1 MRATRSGIAG
11 LACSLALTGCATA
24 REQTS
29 TVTAASMHDG
39 EQSSEERQLEGWPP
53 YYPPRLVRDLAG
65 TDAVTGEAASIE
77 RGYVLHRID
86 LEKVRV
92 LDARAARCDQDLG
105 RCEQR
110 VASMAAPPDFWDGLG
125 GRALLIGVGL
135 LAGMGMTA
143 GLAIALD

>member
-1 MRATRSGIAG
+1 MRIRRRIAG
-11 LACSLALTGCATA
+11 LACGLVLTGCTPA

-29 TVTAASMHDG
+29 TVTAASMRAD
-39 EQSSEERQLEGWPP
+39 EQPSEERQPEGWPP
-53 YYPPRLVRDLAG
+53 YYPPRLVRELAG

-105 RCEQR
+105 ICEQR
-110 VASMAAPPDFWDGLG
+110 VASMAAPSDFWDGSA
-125 GRALLIGVGL
+125 GRALLIGFGF
-135 LAGMGMTA
+135 LAGMGVTA
-143 GLAIALD
+143 SLAIALE